1 MLSFPIII
9 AIFTAFI
16 IFAFLVYRFYSAK
29 QTHLEPIASSPQ
41 QSYSDDLLEF
51 DLEINKILNNPH
63 LSDADKERLTNE
75 YAEQYLLTKSIG

>member
-9 AIFTAFI
+9 AIFIAFI

-29 QTHLEPIASSPQ
+29 QTHLEPMASSPQ
-41 QSYSDDLLEF
+41 QSHSDDLFEF

-63 LSDADKERLTNE
+63 LSDNEKERLTNE
-75 YAEQYLLTKSIG
+75 FAEQHLLSKSVS